1 MPWSDPLAPKQAQSR
16 PARISRQDAWQPASV
31 PSFNGPD
38 PAEVAERERRAAQ
51 EAAERELHRQVEAAW
66 QAGHEAGVSA
76 TRAEHQAEQDRLGMA
91 AQAHV
96 DALLHDFGQGLDA
109 LKEDLAARV
118 MALALR
124 FGEQIAC
131 QQLSLMPE
139 GITAVLSDSLE
150 QLGGQYRSMELS
162 VHPDDVALVADWMKL
177 HHPEMSIRVL
187 GVAGLSRGGC
197 RLETGAM
204 RVDATLETR
213 IQRAYAG
220 MGVDRHLDTPAPVP
234 GRNMLSAPSATAEY
248 ASMAAQTRTA
258 SPATPLSRAASPA
271 PEQAAATAQDGDTA
285 RHHDADAD
293 TDVNADADDAAIS
306 RATGA
311 QTRDTND
318 GRP

>member
-1 MPWSDPLAPKQAQSR
+1 MPWSDPLAPTQPQVR

-76 TRAEHQAEQDRLGMA
+76 TRAEHQAEQTRIGMD

-96 DALLHDFGQGLDA
+96 DALLKDFGQGLEA
-109 LKEDLAARV
+109 LKEDLASRV

-131 QQLSLMPE
+131 QQISLLPE
-139 GITAVLSDSLE
+139 GITAVLSDSIE

-162 VHPDDVALVADWMKL
+162 VHPDDVAMVADWMKL
-177 HHPEMSIRVL
+177 HHPEMSVRVL

-197 RLETGAM
+197 RLNTGTM
-204 RVDATLETR
+204 VVDATLETR

-220 MGVDRHLDTPAPVP
+220 MGIERHRDEPSPIV

-248 ASMAAQTRTA
+248 ASMAAQTSAARPAEAPSVEA
-258 SPATPLSRAASPA
+258 SRA
-271 PEQAAATAQDGDTA
+271 PEQTEAGTQAADISPRHDAEAVDAATPEATA
-285 RHHDADAD
+285 LAP
-293 TDVNADADDAAIS
+293 
-306 RATGA
+306 
-311 QTRDTND
+311 RDTND
-318 GRP
+318 